1 MQPYYTSAARQSP
14 SQLHHLI
21 ERLAHERDMLA
32 QRFNHAQQQLVALKR
47 QQQQQQ
53 EQSAYALNQARQ
65 QLQSLDAQNQSLR
78 AQLDDLALQAPPA
91 SPGPAQEQASP
102 QAKPEAPQDDATA
115 SVAASLS
122 ADALFELIA
131 LRDQLDGA
139 LAMSQDPA
147 NPWHQGIAHLLAQFD
162 ATLERQG
169 LSRFARPGDDFDPN
183 IHEAIATDHAQDM
196 GSGKLL
202 RVIKPGFSFK
212 RDGALARTAQVVVSR

>member
-14 SQLHHLI
+14 SQLQHLI
-21 ERLAHERDMLA
+21 ERLAHERDVLA
-32 QRFNHAQQQLVALKR
+32 QRFHQAQQQLVALRR

-53 EQSAYALNQARQ
+53 EQSAYELNQARQ

-78 AQLDDLALQAPPA
+78 AQLEDLEPKASTAPI
-91 SPGPAQEQASP
+91 QEQATP
-102 QAKPEAPQDDATA
+102 TTKPEATQDEAIEPV
-115 SVAASLS
+115 VAPLS

-147 NPWHQGIAHLLAQFD
+147 NPWHQGIAQILAQFD

-169 LSRFARPGDDFDPN
+169 LSRFARHGDDFDPN
-183 IHEAIATDHAQDM
+183 IHEAIATEHAQDM
-196 GSGKLL
+196 DSGKLL